1 MFGWRHACAAHK
13 HIGRCSSSSE
23 YLAYKVD
30 RVRDGRSAHM
40 SGRGEQR
47 HRGGRELDRI
57 VFFSDAVFAIAI
69 TLLVLDIKVPEMPDN
84 LVAEELPAQL
94 LALWPKYFGYVLSFL
109 VIVTFWNIHLSIFS
123 DIRGYDRGLIW
134 LNSIFLMFVAFVPF
148 PTSPLSEYGGYQLPV
163 AIYAATL
170 TIGRLLLT
178 LIYWYASS
186 GHRLVDPELDP
197 QLVRFFLLRGLTIPV
212 IFLLTIGISFFSV
225 SAAIYSWLLLIAVD
239 AVILRRRRFRAEPH

>member
-1 MFGWRHACAAHK
+1 MRN
-13 HIGRCSSSSE
+13 
-23 YLAYKVD
+23 
-30 RVRDGRSAHM
+30 GRSAHM

-47 HRGGRELDRI
+47 HQDGRELDRI

-69 TLLVLDIKVPEMPDN
+69 TLLVLDIQVPEIPDDQ
-84 LVAEELPAQL
+84 VAEELPGQI
-94 LALWPKYFGYVLSFL
+94 LALWPKYFGYVLSFV
-109 VIVTFWNIHLSIFS
+109 VIITFWNIHLSIFS
-123 DIRGYDRGLIW
+123 GIRDYDRGLIW

-148 PTSPLSEYGGYQLPV
+148 PTSLLSEYGGHQLPV

-170 TIGRLLLT
+170 AIGRLLLT

-197 QLVRFFLLRGLTIPV
+197 QVVRFFLLRGLTIPV

-225 SAAIYSWLLLIAVD
+225 SAAIYSWLLLVVVD